1 MEKLTACQTYTTS
14 KYQKVYFCDNKNNIK
29 KIVIMCKAK
38 DLLDA
43 IN

>member
-1 MEKLTACQTYTTS
+1 MNKLFPCQTYTTN
-14 KYQKVYFCDNKNNIK
+14 KYQKVYFCDNKSNIK